1 VIHRTKLMAAVVL
14 VAGLTLLPVAASA
27 QIAAGQTSNFED
39 GSTQGWLINLLG
51 GLPAPIGQP
60 VAPAAAFPVNVPTG
74 GPAGAND
81 NYLRLTALGTDG
93 PGGRLMVLNPGA
105 WGGNWLAAGI
115 TSVRMDAINLG
126 NTELRLRFGLEDAMG
141 APPTNFAVS
150 TAITLAAGSG
160 WQSLEFPLFGP
171 NGLTAFLGTVN
182 ATLTNATIMR
192 IYHSPAAADNG
203 PPIVA
208 SLGLDNIT
216 ALARTVPEPSTF
228 LLLGAGGLGLML
240 LRRRSTR

>member
-1 VIHRTKLMAAVVL
+1 MIHQARRIGFVLLAAFLSVL
-14 VAGLTLLPVAASA
+14 PATGSA
-27 QIAAGQTSNFED
+27 QIAPGQTSNFEA
-39 GSTQGWLINLLG
+39 GTTQGWLINLLG

-81 NYLRLTALGTDG
+81 NYLKLTSLGTSG

-115 TSVRMDAINLG
+115 ASVRMNAINLG
-126 NTELRLRFGLEDAMG
+126 NTDLQLRFGLEDAMN

-150 TAITLAAGSG
+150 AARTLVAGSG
-160 WQSLEFPLFGP
+160 WQMLEFPIFGID
-171 NGLTAFLGTVN
+171 GLTAYLGTVN
-182 ATLTNATIMR
+182 NALTNATIMR

-216 ALARTVPEPSTF
+216 AVGRTVPEPSAF
-228 LLLGAGGLGLML
+228 VLLGIGVAGL
-240 LRRRSTR
+240 LVVRQRSPR